1 MADTVELVSGAKEL
15 VAHLL
20 KMPAPRLWSSYD
32 AEGDVLYLTFKRPSR
47 ADDSELTEDGVIIR
61 YEGGQIVGLTF
72 LNASKR
78 FSGKAQ

>member
-1 MADTVELVSGAKEL
+1 MADTVELISGAREL

-20 KMPAPRLWSSYD
+20 RMPVPRLWSSYD

-47 ADDSELTEDGVIIR
+47 AEDSELTDDDVIIR
-61 YEGGQIVGLTF
+61 YEGGQVVGLTF

-78 FSGKAQ
+78 FSGKVR